1 MLQQILRDMYVEPE
15 LLAELSEEQRQL
27 LFYKIRQEQVRRW
40 AEHESQEEAQES
52 KQHTRVG
59 REGERKNIQWLHGS
73 DGDVWVWVMGEAPG
87 DRPYEQIIR
96 ELIEEKACRQA
107 HLEAQEL
114 WCKKQAE
121 LKQKFRDAVFK
132 EKTRLIAGKWKEE
145 AEDRKVAKQE
155 EEHIREELEA
165 HTDAVLFFL
174 PWGLAAPDMGTSSV
188 PFLCKQKREEEERQS
203 GEEEVRRAEER
214 RARELYVSLERERH
228 AAQQDDEEWSEQK
241 RRSKA
246 ADEEMARLAHWARD
260 EHKSQSLRARRH
272 AIGCQP
278 QRPPDG
284 SMTRSAVTE
293 LQAEAPPPPG
303 PCPRPALRSAAP
315 PLYRRSQS
323 HRPSP
328 MVSQPLM
335 DSPSWVRFP
344 RPKSRES
351 IIAWFCEDQRPK
363 RAGYERNSDHIAPWF
378 HGIITREESEH
389 QLANEATGS
398 FLVRVSEMIWGY
410 TLSYRTP
417 SGFKHFLIDAT
428 GDFYSFLG
436 VDQSCHA
443 SLADL
448 VDFHK

>member
-15 LLAELSEEQRQL
+15 LLVELSEEQRQL

-52 KQHTRVG
+52 RQHTRLLSDQ
-59 REGERKNIQWLHGS
+59 KNIQWLHGS

-155 EEHIREELEA
+155 EEHIREELE
-165 HTDAVLFFL
+165 
-174 PWGLAAPDMGTSSV
+174 
-188 PFLCKQKREEEERQS
+188 KREEEERQS

-228 AAQQDDEEWSEQK
+228 AAQQDDEEWSEQ
-241 RRSKA
+241 SECVFELPHA
-246 ADEEMARLAHWARD
+246 SAWHS
-260 EHKSQSLRARRH
+260 HPSL
-272 AIGCQP
+272 
-278 QRPPDG
+278 
-284 SMTRSAVTE
+284 
-293 LQAEAPPPPG
+293 L
-303 PCPRPALRSAAP
+303 LSAAAP
-315 PLYRRSQS
+315 RQVLLPGLPMHFSIIPISFFLLSLSPLAL
-323 HRPSP
+323 P
-328 MVSQPLM
+328 
-335 DSPSWVRFP
+335 SPSWVRFP

-363 RAGYERNSDHIAPWF
+363 RAGYERNSNHIAPWF
-378 HGIITREESEH
+378 HGKLILLNAERLLSH
-389 QLANEATGS
+389 SLVAAS
-398 FLVRVSEMIWGY
+398 FLPRVLSGASERDDLGLQ

-448 VDFHK
+448 VDFHKVVKLLKKDKLKQSLFLPCWVMSLSIFCSVNQYHCI